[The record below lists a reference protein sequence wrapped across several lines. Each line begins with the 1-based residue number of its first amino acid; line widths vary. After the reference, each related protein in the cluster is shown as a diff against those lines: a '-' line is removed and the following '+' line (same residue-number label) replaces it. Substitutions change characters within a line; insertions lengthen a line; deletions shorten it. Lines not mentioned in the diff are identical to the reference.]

1 METRFNRGQK
11 LVVAVMDV
19 LLLVELTVSI
29 FLGQQDP
36 ENMTVI
42 FLGTFIPMA
51 LVTLIVS
58 RIIIGRMRDK
68 SPSVSEIPADNPEG
82 VL

>member
-11 LVVAVMDV
+11 LVVVVMDV

-29 FLGQQDP
+29 LLGQQDP

-42 FLGTFIPMA
+42 FLRTFIPLA
-51 LVTLIVS
+51 LVTLVVS
-58 RIIIGRMRDK
+58 RIMIGRMREK
-68 SPSVSEIPADNPEG
+68 TLSVSEIPADNPNG
-82 VL
+82 AR